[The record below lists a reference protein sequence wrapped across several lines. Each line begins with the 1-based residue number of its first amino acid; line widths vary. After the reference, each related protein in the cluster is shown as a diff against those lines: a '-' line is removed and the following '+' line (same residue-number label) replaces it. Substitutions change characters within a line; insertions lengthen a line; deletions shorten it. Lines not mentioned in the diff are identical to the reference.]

1 MNTNVS
7 FTDRVVFVTGAAN
20 GIGRATAL
28 AFARAGANVAVAD
41 LAEEANRETADL
53 IEQSG
58 GHAVAVRCDVT
69 KAEDVQAAHADVVE
83 TFGRLDFAFNNAG
96 IEQQTKQPA
105 TEISEEEWDLEIAA
119 AVIWLCS
126 DGASFLLGHAL
137 VVDGGQ
143 TT

>member
-1 MNTNVS
+1 MKTDQS
-7 FTDRVVFVTGAAN
+7 FAGRVAFVTGAGG
-20 GIGRATAL
+20 GIGRAAAL
-28 AFARAGANVAVAD
+28 AFARAGAGVVVAD
-41 LAEEANRETADL
+41 PVDDANRETAGL
-53 IEQSG
+53 IEQSAG
-58 GHAVAVRCDVT
+58 RAVAVRCDVT
-69 KAEDVQAAHADVVE
+69 KADDVQAALRVAVDN
-83 TFGRLDFAFNNAG
+83 FGRLDFAFNNAG